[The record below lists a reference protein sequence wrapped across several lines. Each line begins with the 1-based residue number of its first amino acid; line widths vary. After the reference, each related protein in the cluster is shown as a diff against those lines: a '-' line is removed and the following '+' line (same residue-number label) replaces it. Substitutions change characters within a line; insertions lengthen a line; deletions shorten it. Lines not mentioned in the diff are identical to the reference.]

1 MAIGAKIVGM
11 RNIERALQKAFE
23 TWAEEDI
30 DDEYMAQKFL
40 DPGEWE
46 YDYPN
51 PPGYTERKSGEVVRS
66 PRNIRDLG
74 DLYKSGKESFKVEGF
89 FASWT
94 WDAVN
99 SQGGAYAYYVHEG
112 IGTNGTPRPWT
123 DDISIPARFDA
134 GVEKRQLISR
144 IEYEFGKLNAL

>member
-1 MAIGAKIVGM
+1 MAKFIGLSNV
-11 RNIERALQKAFE
+11 ERALQKAFE

-30 DDEYMAQKFL
+30 NDEYMAQKFL

-51 PPGYTERKSGEVVRS
+51 PPGYTERKTGEIVRS

-74 DLYKSGKESFKVEGF
+74 NLYKSGKDSFDVSGF
-89 FASWT
+89 YASWT

-99 SQGGAYAYYVHEG
+99 AQGGAYAYYVHEG
-112 IGTNGTPRPWT
+112 IGSNATPRPWT
-123 DDISIPARFDA
+123 DDISIPARFET
-134 GVEKRQLISR
+134 GMEKRQLISR
-144 IEYEFGKLNAL
+144 IEYEFRKLNAV